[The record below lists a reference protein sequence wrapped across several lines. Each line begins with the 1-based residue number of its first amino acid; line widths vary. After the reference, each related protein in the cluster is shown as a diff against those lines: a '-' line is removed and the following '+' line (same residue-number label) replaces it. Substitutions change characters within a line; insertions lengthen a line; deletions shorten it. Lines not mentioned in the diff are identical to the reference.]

1 MISSEPGRGA
11 AAMLVSDEATDR
23 QIWITAVG
31 MPMRVTVLIISQ
43 PGRKALRRTL
53 MTERPDR

>member
-11 AAMLVSDEATDR
+11 AAMLVSEEATDR
-23 QIWITAVG
+23 QIWMTAVG
-31 MPMRVTVLIISQ
+31 MPIIVTVLIISQ
-43 PGRKALRRTL
+43 LGRKAFRRSL